1 MLKKPNLKL
10 NALKHCNL
18 FAFITK
24 KWYTANRI
32 RVFNGG
38 FMGLEEWV
46 LNKFEKKIN
55 EELGQNQ
62 NENLIQNDEI
72 EKASYSEYSYKKV
85 KKLREKGKYWGY
97 DVPYLQHP
105 VNKQEKPRA
114 VFIVAAVLFLLLS
127 VAMIVFT
134 YVITRSMILP
144 LLGSALGLG
153 DAFAIQA
160 WDIFGLFA
168 TFTSLI
174 SIFVWLILV
183 LIVAVVVAFNI
194 YFISQTIKFFKMSKI
209 SMQEMAKGFEVGNL
223 IIRLGAIM
231 AITVM
236 VGITILVLTR
246 GEATAAGIWLIIGVM
261 LAIIALISPFFVLLI
276 VQRNKAKKQFAQL
289 SEEQQKDFIRHNQM
303 LDRVN
308 RKSNRSSKSLISST
322 KVDF

>member
-1 MLKKPNLKL
+1 
-10 NALKHCNL
+10 
-18 FAFITK
+18 
-24 KWYTANRI
+24 
-32 RVFNGG
+32 
-38 FMGLEEWV
+38 
-46 LNKFEKKIN
+46 
-55 EELGQNQ
+55 
-62 NENLIQNDEI
+62 
-72 EKASYSEYSYKKV
+72 
-85 KKLREKGKYWGY
+85 
-97 DVPYLQHP
+97 
-105 VNKQEKPRA
+105 
-114 VFIVAAVLFLLLS
+114 
-127 VAMIVFT
+127 VFT